1 MQRRKF
7 LQGMLASAGAAALPA
22 PAIAKVMAPAATK
35 VIPFHYGWACVYA
48 QMNNGISAAD
58 IERVFKIPASD
69 AQGLMDR
76 MLTRGVIHPA
86 GLDGRSHPTKAWEPW
101 DKKAAAAKAEAEK
114 AKKDEAA
121 RNAPETGHRARARF
135 ARMID
140 AFKAEPVFTQA
151 A

>member
-7 LQGMLASAGAAALPA
+7 LQGMLASAGAATLPA
-22 PAIAKVMAPAATK
+22 PAFAKVMTPTATK

-101 DKKAAAAKAEAEK
+101 DKKTASAQVKSDDAKQSDTSSDDPK
-114 AKKDEAA
+114 
-121 RNAPETGHRARARF
+121 TGHRARAKF
-135 ARMID
+135 TKMID
-140 AFKAEPVFTQA
+140 HMKSEPIFTQA